1 MATNFDTG
9 IRLADEEKEMAGKAI
24 YEAKRN
30 NPEMTWTAAMDV
42 GRQLLP
48 EGRKIPNSI
57 VNPSSY
63 PWLKRMLIKLS
74 KENDWDVFKVVKSGT
89 AKLTFEQ
96 QENFAAAC
104 YKLHKENN
112 KWSWKKVF
120 TEVGKTM
127 PGIGSSYVSPTQMD
141 WLQSLLDQYA
151 AEDQT
156 KLMEE
161 QVNKLLA
168 EKNKEETIKKAEPV
182 IINIEPVAQPEP
194 EKTEECRP
202 AQDSEILPIA
212 PPDGMMTLETALIN
226 AIVGTVTPMIM
237 NILKSP
243 EFSDALRTAFVAPM
257 LTAGTETNPVTCLA
271 PRPPKEARPKI
282 LIVGLLPQQGQEI
295 HQLYGK
301 RYDLR
306 IFDSNVT
313 SEKIRSLMPN
323 MDRAIVMTKFIS
335 HRVQDVLRGHAGFC
349 HCNGSVAALK
359 ELLNTRDAH

>member
-1 MATNFDTG
+1 MATNFDTSV
-9 IRLADEEKEMAGKAI
+9 RLTDEEREMVGKAI

-30 NPEMTWTAAMDV
+30 NPEITWKAALDA

-48 EGRKIPNSI
+48 EGRKIP
-57 VNPSSY
+57 VKVQTPHSY
-63 PWLKRMLIKLS
+63 PWMMRMLKKLAD
-74 KENDWDVFKVVKSGT
+74 ENGHEIIEKNH
-89 AKLTFEQ
+89 KLTPQ
-96 QENFAAAC
+96 QQKQYAEAC
-104 YKLHKENN
+104 YKLRNENRDMNWNQIFREVN
-112 KWSWKKVF
+112 KTIPALGNSF
-120 TEVGKTM
+120 T
-127 PGIGSSYVSPTQMD
+127 SPKQSK
-141 WLQSLLDQYA
+141 WLPHLLKQCE
-151 AEDQT
+151 AEDRAIQAKRKTEMALDT
-156 KLMEE
+156 KSAVAGRVEDAKPAIT
-161 QVNKLLA
+161 VNLELPT
-168 EKNKEETIKKAEPV
+168 EG
-182 IINIEPVAQPEP
+182 Q
-194 EKTEECRP
+194 TEECHP
-202 AQDSEILPIA
+202 ARNSEILPVA

-243 EFSDALRTAFVAPM
+243 EFSDALRTAFVAPI
-257 LTAGTETNPVTCLA
+257 LTAGAETYPAIRLA
-271 PRPPKEARPKI
+271 PTPPKEAKPKI

-295 HQLYGK
+295 HQLFGK

-335 HRVQDVLRGHAGFC
+335 HRVQDILRGHAGFC